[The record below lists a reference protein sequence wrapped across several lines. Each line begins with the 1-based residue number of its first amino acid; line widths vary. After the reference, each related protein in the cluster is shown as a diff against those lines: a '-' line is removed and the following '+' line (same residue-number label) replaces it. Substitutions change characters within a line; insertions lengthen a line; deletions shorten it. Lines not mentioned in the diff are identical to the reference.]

1 MEFLEK
7 KIYVSP
13 APRKYLWLVG
23 NQLPHLQ
30 TTDRQKNRRENPT
43 TQSNSIPVRASSWF
57 CFSYSGRRTMILR
70 IILPHTRMSD
80 HIFRT
85 VAKSW
90 LVLVRTVSGA
100 ALLADDGGAAGDIV

>member
-30 TTDRQKNRRENPT
+30 TTDQKNTAGENPT
-43 TQSNSIPVRASSWF
+43 QSNN
-57 CFSYSGRRTMILR
+57 
-70 IILPHTRMSD
+70 
-80 HIFRT
+80 
-85 VAKSW
+85 
-90 LVLVRTVSGA
+90 
-100 ALLADDGGAAGDIV
+100 LLLLSCLFFTNDK

>member
-30 TTDRQKNRRENPT
+30 TTDQKNRENPT
-43 TQSNSIPVRASSWF
+43 TQSNMCVYLLLLWRVCVLVYHSLFLLKYGSL
-57 CFSYSGRRTMILR
+57 GEN
-70 IILPHTRMSD
+70 
-80 HIFRT
+80 IFRG
-85 VAKSW
+85 VWNKAQA
-90 LVLVRTVSGA
+90 LVSRTSK
-100 ALLADDGGAAGDIV
+100 